1 MVKPWHLLTTR
12 GWTFFIVGVV
22 GTVVAISFGQ
32 SDLAWL
38 GMLLVIL
45 PVAAVLVVG
54 RSRMQLACERRLE
67 PARTAIGQRLTT
79 HLDLTKRDTW
89 PLGLLRFEETVPR
102 ELGRRPRFTIHQFTG
117 EWTRRVS
124 YPLVGLARGRYTV
137 GPLLVRAQDPFGLAH
152 IDRRFRSV
160 REVMITPQVVPLSS
174 MSSAPGSGQS
184 GESTPQKI
192 GLVGQDDVLVRE
204 YRAGDDVRRIH
215 WRSTARR
222 DEIMVRREEQAWD
235 PAVTLFLDNR
245 PGAHAGQG
253 RDNSFEWAVSALT
266 SIGMHLI
273 GTGFRTTVV
282 DCEGQLLEASSQD
295 PATAREALLVA
306 MTDEDFNPR
315 GDDLTVATE
324 ACGHSKAGDMMVA
337 VTGRLTRAD
346 VQALVTMRSRRSQGL
361 ALVLDVDSFTPRRFR
376 GTAEQAD
383 EHLEAID
390 LLRRHAW
397 RVVDVNRAMPVDEA
411 WRALDRMGASL

>member
-1 MVKPWHLLTTR
+1 MLKPWQLLTAR
-12 GWTFFIVGVV
+12 GWTFLVAGVV
-22 GTVVAISFGQ
+22 GTIAAMSFGQ
-32 SDLAWL
+32 RDLVWL
-38 GMLLVIL
+38 FALLVLL
-45 PVAAVLVVG
+45 PVAAVVVVG

-67 PARTAIGQRLTT
+67 PGRTAIGERLIA
-79 HLDLTKRDTW
+79 HLDLTKRDQW

-102 ELGRRPRFTIHQFTG
+102 ELGRRPRFTVHQFTG

-160 REVMITPQVVPLSS
+160 REVMITPRVVPLSS
-174 MSSAPGSGQS
+174 MSTAPGSGQS

-235 PAVTLFLDNR
+235 PAATLFLDNR
-245 PGAHAGQG
+245 PASHAGQG
-253 RDNSFEWAVSALT
+253 RENSFEWAVSALA
-266 SIGMHLI
+266 SIGMHMI
-273 GTGFRTTVV
+273 RSGFRTTVV

-295 PATAREALLVA
+295 PAAAREALLVA
-306 MTDEDFNPR
+306 MTDEDFSQTT
-315 GDDLTVATE
+315 DLKVATE
-324 ACGHSKAGDMMVA
+324 ACGQYKAGDMMVA
-337 VTGRLTRAD
+337 VMGRLTQAD
-346 VQALVTMRSRRSQGL
+346 VQALVTMRARRSQGL
-361 ALVLDVDSFTPRRFR
+361 ALVLDVDTFTARRFR
-376 GTAEQAD
+376 GTPEQAD
-383 EHLEAID
+383 EHQASID

-397 RVVDVNRAMPVDEA
+397 RVVDVKHSMGVDEA
-411 WRALDRMGASL
+411 WRSLDRMGASL